1 MNPID
6 KLVHALAKLPGVGQK
21 SATRLAFHILRAP
34 AEYAR
39 ELADTLL
46 DLRATMRLCSECLS
60 LTPDDPCPICRDPRR
75 DHDTI
80 CVVAAPAD
88 MSAIEQTGAFRGVYH
103 ILHGT
108 LSPLEGIGPDDLKIS
123 ALLTRLRKAPVQE
136 VIVATNPTVEGEAT
150 ATYLAGL
157 IKPTGVRLTRIASG
171 IPLGGEVE
179 YTSPQTLALALQS
192 RREL

>member
-6 KLVHALAKLPGVGQK
+6 RLIHALGKLPGIGQK
-21 SATRLAFHILRAP
+21 SATRLAFHILRVST
-34 AEYAR
+34 EQVR
-39 ELADTLL
+39 ELAEALISVKS
-46 DLRATMRLCSECLS
+46 TMRLCSECLTF
-60 LTPDDPCPICRDPRR
+60 TPDDPCPICRDPRR
-75 DHDTI
+75 DRGAI
-80 CVVAAPAD
+80 CVVEKPAD
-88 MSAIEQTGAFRGVYH
+88 LLAIEQTGVYRGTYH

-108 LSPLEGIGPDDLKIS
+108 LSPLEGVGPDDLKIGELLARLKR
-123 ALLTRLRKAPVQE
+123 ALAHE

-157 IKPTGVRLTRIASG
+157 IKPLGVRMTRIASG